1 MVDPYGY
8 QMLEENRLT
17 QFCMEAKGY
26 VLVPAPK
33 Q

>member
-1 MVDPYGY
+1 VDPYGY

-17 QFCMEAKGY
+17 QFCMQAKGY
-26 VLVPAPK
+26 VLVPVPR